1 MSLALGP
8 NEGAAPFP
16 RLRQATRA
24 CLAALLIGLLGLA
37 ACAPQKVAEPTAETQ
52 PAPDIAE
59 SLPPTETLPPVP
71 GGDLTLPGAE
81 ARVALL
87 LPLTGRHA
95 KVGQALLNAAQL
107 ALFDTPEQRFA
118 LLVRD
123 TGGTPQGAVAAA
135 NDALADGASLILGP
149 LFATE
154 VQAMAWEAQSRGVAV
169 VSFSNDREVAGG
181 GVFVMGLNP
190 RLQVERVVAYASQQG
205 LQRFAVLAP
214 ASAYGD
220 AVMRAMQQAV
230 ARNGAQLTRALTYD
244 PSIGDAS
251 AEVRSLAEYDRRRQ
265 ALIAE
270 RQRLAGRDDAES
282 RRALRQ
288 LEGLDTLGP
297 PNYDAVMLPSGGQSL
312 LALAPLLPYYDIDP
326 DEVRYLGT
334 ALWDDPALAAEPAL
348 IGGWFA
354 APPPQLW
361 QSFRERYEQTYG
373 DSPPRIASLAYDAT
387 ALAAVLAGRAFAQG
401 KRTAFDLE
409 AVTQASGF
417 SGVDGIFR
425 FLPAG
430 ESQRGLA
437 VLEIGRDG
445 FIVRDP
451 APQSFEALTF

>member
-1 MSLALGP
+1 
-8 NEGAAPFP
+8 
-16 RLRQATRA
+16 
-24 CLAALLIGLLGLA
+24 
-37 ACAPQKVAEPTAETQ
+37 
-52 PAPDIAE
+52 
-59 SLPPTETLPPVP
+59 VP
-71 GGDLTLPGAE
+71 GGDLTLPGVE

-123 TGGTPQGAVAAA
+123 TGGTPQGAAAA
-135 NDALADGASLILGP
+135 ARDALADGASLILGP

-154 VQAMAWEAQSRGVAV
+154 VQAMALEAQRAGVAV

-190 RLQVERVVAYASQQG
+190 RLQVERVVAFASQQG
-205 LQRFAVLAP
+205 LRRFAVLAP

-220 AVMRAMQQAV
+220 AVLRAMQSAV
-230 ARNGAQLTRALTYD
+230 VGNGAQLTRALSYD
-244 PSIGDAS
+244 PAIGDAS

-270 RQRLAGRDDAES
+270 RQRLSDRDDAES
-282 RRALRQ
+282 KRALRQ

-297 PNYDAVMLPSGGQSL
+297 PNYDAVMLPAGGETL
-312 LALAPLLPYYDIDP
+312 LALVPLLPYYDIDP
-326 DEVRYLGT
+326 KEVRYLGT
-334 ALWDDPALAAEPAL
+334 ALWDDPALATEPAL
-348 IGGWFA
+348 VGGWFA

-361 QSFRERYEQTYG
+361 QSFRARYQQTYG
-373 DSPPRIASLAYDAT
+373 DAPPRIASLAYDAT
-387 ALAAVLAGRAFAQG
+387 ALAAVLAGRAFADG
-401 KRTAFDLE
+401 RRSAYELE
-409 AVTQASGF
+409 SVSQASGF

-425 FLPAG
+425 FLPDG

-437 VLEIGRDG
+437 VLEMQRGG
-445 FIVRDP
+445 LTVRDP
-451 APQSFEALTF
+451 APQTFEPLTF

>member
-1 MSLALGP
+1 M
-8 NEGAAPFP
+8 
-16 RLRQATRA
+16 
-24 CLAALLIGLLGLA
+24 
-37 ACAPQKVAEPTAETQ
+37 
-52 PAPDIAE
+52 
-59 SLPPTETLPPVP
+59 P
-71 GGDLTLPGAE
+71 GGDLTLPNAE

-107 ALFDTPEQRFA
+107 ALFDMPAQRFA

-135 NDALADGASLILGP
+135 NGALADGASLILGP

-154 VQAMAWEAQSRGVAV
+154 VQAMAWEAQSRGVSV
-169 VSFSNDREVAGG
+169 VSFSNDRGVAGG

-190 RLQVERVVAYASQQG
+190 QLQVERVVAYASQQG

-214 ASAYGD
+214 ATAYGD
-220 AVMRAMQQAV
+220 TVLRAMQQAV
-230 ARNGAQLTRALTYD
+230 ARNGAQLSRTVSYD
-244 PSIGDAS
+244 PSTGDAS

-265 ALIAE
+265 DLIVE
-270 RQRLAGRDDAES
+270 RQRLAGRDDSDSKREL
-282 RRALRQ
+282 RR
-288 LEGLDTLGP
+288 LERLDTFGP
-297 PNYDAVMLPSGGQSL
+297 PSFDAVMLPAGGQSL

-326 DEVRYLGT
+326 KEVHYLGT
-334 ALWDDPALAAEPAL
+334 ALWDDPTLGAEPAL

-373 DSPPRIASLAYDAT
+373 DPPPRIASLAYDAT
-387 ALAAVLAGRAFAQG
+387 ALASVLAGRAFAQG

-409 AVTQASGF
+409 AVTQPSGF

-425 FLPAG
+425 FLPDG

-437 VLEIGRDG
+437 VLEMQRGG
-445 FIVRDP
+445 FTVRDP
-451 APQSFEALTF
+451 APQTFEPLAF